1 MVERQLKDPI
11 KQNHRRVK
19 DEALVLYNIINDKPG
34 SEEEAQKFILDVFK
48 FYNSQLVEPECC
60 LKKYIANLANSH
72 RTGSLTKPSVSEEEP
87 VCQHSYDE
95 DQSHGQ
101 CFQLQWWFLNFSKFL
116 TLMILTQDQ
125 NA

>member
-34 SEEEAQKFILDVFK
+34 PEEEAQKFILDVFK